1 MLICFGLS
9 WPISLIK
16 NIKAHSAKNMSLKF
30 NMLIILGYIAGI
42 TAKFMNGAFNYVL
55 IVYLLNL
62 LIVCANVVIYFINKS
77 YDIAKNQKP
86 FPAFQGS
93 AIRSLLVQLLHPSAI
108 PLATAPQPFQSGLS
122 SGLPQAKRPSFAPL
136 RRGETGRGEPESHGK
151 IYPLR
156 INQIQ
161 NCGLR
166 TPSWFLP
173 LSEVIIIFVKKIEN
187 KQNLKKRR
195 IKTPFEKNKKK
206 KR

>member
-1 MLICFGLS
+1 MSEILEASMLICFGLS

-30 NMLIILGYIAGI
+30 NMLIILGYLAGI

-93 AIRSLLVQLLHPSAI
+93 GFRLILSERSA
-108 PLATAPQPFQSGLS
+108 PFQSGLAAYTIAKALKIIVTTIVQLLHQKSS
-122 SGLPQAKRPSFAPL
+122 SG
-136 RRGETGRGEPESHGK
+136 ESSRSH
-151 IYPLR
+151 I
-156 INQIQ
+156 
-161 NCGLR
+161 R
-166 TPSWFLP
+166 T
-173 LSEVIIIFVKKIEN
+173 
-187 KQNLKKRR
+187 NL
-195 IKTPFEKNKKK
+195 NA
-206 KR
+206 